1 MASNLTTAKLL
12 TTGDLRT
19 FLANIAVAV
28 AQNDMD
34 IRNAV
39 VAVKACEQINASLY
53 SEAKIAALTMANGQ
67 TQGGKPAP
75 LGRLPLRD
83 EVVQRVA

>member
-1 MASNLTTAKLL
+1 MSKAITARLL

-19 FLANIAVAV
+19 FLANIATAV
-28 AQNDMD
+28 AQDEMP

-53 SEAKIAALTMANGQ
+53 SEAKIAALTM
-67 TQGGKPAP
+67 GGGNAAP
-75 LGRLPLRD
+75 RLGTLPIRD
-83 EVVQRVA
+83 EVPAIASK

>member
-1 MASNLTTAKLL
+1 MGKETQPAIMSRLL

-19 FLANIAVAV
+19 FLARIAVAV
-28 AQNDMD
+28 AQNDME

-53 SEAKIAALTMANGQ
+53 SEAKIAALTMAGNPGQ
-67 TQGGKPAP
+67 PAP
-75 LGRLPLRD
+75 RLGALALRD
-83 EVVQRVA
+83 EVA